1 MKSKAK
7 SSALCSGQGDFQL
20 QLKRRPA
27 MHMARVQSRSCSPV
41 QSPSLTST
49 PPRSKVAFADFA
61 NFSNVAR
68 SLGRKRPKVVGI
80 ELLDT
85 LLGKVGTTPAPPKR
99 IVGIS
104 LSLIQLYP
112 TSLLLAVTR
121 WSPYLGACSL
131 LFKGACSLWS
141 IMYKYTAALLKVA
154 TGAKL
159 DRGRIAISSVD
170 GSGLFSLERL
180 AGSGF
185 PFHSRRPAPSP
196 DVLKCTLSEEEEK
209 ILENIHNIRVNK
221 RVEINAF
228 APAITSVNEVVGII
242 NGVKIRII
250 DTPSLRSS
258 VKEKATNWKILAS
271 IKKSINKSPP
281 DVVLYVDRLDTHYRD
296 RNDLLL
302 LRSLSR
308 TLTSSIWNGA
318 IVTLT
323 HAASPPPDGPS
334 GSSLGF
340 ESHPHLKLPTDM
352 SGEDID
358 SDMDLVD
365 LSDCDGEDEDGY
377 DQLPPFKPLR
387 KSQEIKKRGKNNIND
402 YHDIGEDVD
411 PEDEGPTPVPVPL
424 PDLVLPHSFDSDN
437 HSYRYRVLEH
447 ASQFLVR
454 PVLDA

>member
-1 MKSKAK
+1 M
-7 SSALCSGQGDFQL
+7 L
-20 QLKRRPA
+20 R
-27 MHMARVQSRSCSPV
+27 
-41 QSPSLTST
+41 
-49 PPRSKVAFADFA
+49 
-61 NFSNVAR
+61 
-68 SLGRKRPKVVGI
+68 
-80 ELLDT
+80 
-85 LLGKVGTTPAPPKR
+85 
-99 IVGIS
+99 
-104 LSLIQLYP
+104 
-112 TSLLLAVTR
+112 
-121 WSPYLGACSL
+121 
-131 LFKGACSLWS
+131 
-141 IMYKYTAALLKVA
+141 
-154 TGAKL
+154 
-159 DRGRIAISSVD
+159 
-170 GSGLFSLERL
+170 
-180 AGSGF
+180 
-185 PFHSRRPAPSP
+185 
-196 DVLKCTLSEEEEK
+196 
-209 ILENIHNIRVNK
+209 K

-250 DTPSLRSS
+250 DTPSL
-258 VKEKATNWKILAS
+258 
-271 IKKSINKSPP
+271 
-281 DVVLYVDRLDTHYRD
+281 RLDTHYRD

-437 HSYRYRVLEH
+437 HSYSIESNLAVAGRFPGFDIQTIGRQPAYILRSETKLKKFKLNKTSAGISITLLGENVVTGLKIEDQIAVGKRLALVVNVGTVRSSGDTAYGANLECQFSIGRNSKMAIRVGMNNEQSSQIFIKTNSSELQAALIAACFL
-447 ASQFLVR
+447 ASAFSAACKCIRICKTPEWSLGMGNCSWLHVSGGALGGGCMVEDTLSIAAKFR
-454 PVLDA
+454 VCNL